1 MFGEVKVFRFT
12 AQLNYDHRLVP
23 GAVAIAE
30 DALAHKVAFPNVA
43 VAHGLQLPIV
53 GDQTPCMDLR
63 NVDFLNGG
71 FGAHDGC

>member
-1 MFGEVKVFRFT
+1 
-12 AQLNYDHRLVP
+12 
-23 GAVAIAE
+23 
-30 DALAHKVAFPNVA
+30 
-43 VAHGLQLPIV
+43 V